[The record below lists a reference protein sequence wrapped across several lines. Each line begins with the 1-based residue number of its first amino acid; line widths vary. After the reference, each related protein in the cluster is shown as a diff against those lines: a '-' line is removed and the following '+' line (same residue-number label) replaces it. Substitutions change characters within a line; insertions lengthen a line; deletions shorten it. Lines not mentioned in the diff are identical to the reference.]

1 MKNYNKNQLFKEE
14 ETWIRKATVKEVRT
28 ESGQKLRKQDLTVL
42 RTFK

>member
-1 MKNYNKNQLFKEE
+1 MKNYNKNQLFKE